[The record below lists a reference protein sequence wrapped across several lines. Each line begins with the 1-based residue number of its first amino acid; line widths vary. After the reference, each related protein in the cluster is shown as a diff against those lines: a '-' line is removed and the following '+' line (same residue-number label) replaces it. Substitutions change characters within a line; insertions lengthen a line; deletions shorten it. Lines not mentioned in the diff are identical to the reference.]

1 MQSTGTDSLLDSEEK
16 VSRLKLRIAKF
27 RKDNAHIW
35 NKKYDYPEVRVVE
48 ETQSESENITPSIYK
63 LMLKN
68 QHVEN

>member
-35 NKKYDYPEVRVVE
+35 NKKHDYPEVKVVE

-68 QHVEN
+68 QHVEK

>member
-35 NKKYDYPEVRVVE
+35 NKKHDYPEVKVVE

-68 QHVEN
+68 QHAEK

>member
-35 NKKYDYPEVRVVE
+35 NKKNEYP
-48 ETQSESENITPSIYK
+48 
-63 LMLKN
+63 
-68 QHVEN
+68 

>member
-68 QHVEN
+68 QHVEK